1 MLGHKPMDWDNVRV
15 FLGVARAGQFVA
27 AARLLKV
34 DHATVARR
42 MTALER
48 SLNARLLD
56 RRTTGVALTAAGVRF
71 LAAAERMETE
81 FLHAQSELTD
91 RDFELSGTVRVGAP
105 DGLSTYYLAS
115 RFAAF
120 CERHPAITV
129 QLVPTP
135 QVVPLSKR
143 EVDIAIVLE
152 KPEAGRLVTR
162 KLTDYSLGIFGA
174 PAYLIQRPAPDKEA
188 DLHEHRWVGYVEEYN
203 YSPALNYVRELC
215 GDVPVGFQCAS
226 AVGQLEAVR
235 AGIGLGVLHDFI
247 ASRHDDLI
255 RVLSDRKAQRSYW
268 IVEHED
274 TRGIGRIRAVH
285 EFLVSIIEQDRAIFL
300 ARSV

>member
-1 MLGHKPMDWDNVRV
+1 MDWDNVRV

-56 RRTTGVALTAAGVRF
+56 RRTTGVSLTEAGLRF

-81 FLHAQSELTD
+81 FLHAQAELSD
-91 RDFELSGTVRVGAP
+91 RDVELSGTVRIGAP
-105 DGLSTYYLAS
+105 DGLSTYYLANRCS
-115 RFAAF
+115 AFA
-120 CERHPAITV
+120 ERHPAITI

-162 KLTDYSLGIFGA
+162 KLTDYSLGIFAA
-174 PAYLIQRPAPDKEA
+174 PAYLADHPAPA
-188 DLHEHRWVGYVEEYN
+188 DDRDLRHHRWVGYVEEYH

-215 GDVPVGFQCAS
+215 GDAPIGFQCAS
-226 AVGQLEAVR
+226 AIGQLEAVR
-235 AGIGLGVLHDFI
+235 AGMGLGILHDFI
-247 ASRHDDLI
+247 ASRHGDLV
-255 RVLSDRKAQRSYW
+255 RVLPDRRAVRSYW
-268 IVEHED
+268 VVEHED

-285 EFLVSIIEQDRAIFL
+285 DFLVSVIELDRALFL
-300 ARSV
+300 KR